1 MIRDS
6 HVSQC
11 SGKSSFILA
20 LLHILEFQ
28 QGRVEIDSVD
38 IATMP
43 RSTLRS
49 AITVIPQDPMT
60 LPGKLR
66 FSMDPYSSRSD
77 DEIENALRKVQMWD
91 IIAPLGGLDAPL
103 DVQALSSGQRQ
114 LICLA
119 TAMLSRTRIIL
130 LDEASSK

>member
-1 MIRDS
+1 
-6 HVSQC
+6 
-11 SGKSSFILA
+11 
-20 LLHILEFQ
+20 
-28 QGRVEIDSVD
+28 
-38 IATMP
+38 
-43 RSTLRS
+43 
-49 AITVIPQDPMT
+49 
-60 LPGKLR
+60 
-66 FSMDPYSSRSD
+66 MDPYSSRSD